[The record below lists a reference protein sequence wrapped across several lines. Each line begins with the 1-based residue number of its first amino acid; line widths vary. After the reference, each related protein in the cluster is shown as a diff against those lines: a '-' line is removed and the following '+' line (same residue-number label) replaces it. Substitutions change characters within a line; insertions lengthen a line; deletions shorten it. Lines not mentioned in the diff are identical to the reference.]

1 MWKYL
6 LVILTFL
13 DASVL
18 AQELEF
24 QYSNPDDIPDS
35 IAIPIMKRLDWE
47 IFNYRMRVNPEF
59 SEKDYTRS
67 KEGGDSI
74 RTRRWDTR
82 SVFLEKQGIPTY
94 VGPLLFEIKHLIA
107 SNGFIHPNYY
117 VLEKKENTVADLNLE
132 GKTIRKPVNLYDDYY
147 PDGEKYLVYYNH
159 QLPRTRPLMIS
170 GKVLWEPISTMWFT
184 GDKTST
190 GSRLALLRRTFM
202 YHTNSRVYPLQTE
215 SNIKEDSDFF
225 FFEVEKSSLSRKSL
239 IAKVPNNNRFE
250 GIELIYYTNFD
261 PNQNATGVF
270 EVKYILRSEPQ
281 TYKETLPVYRQL
293 SDEEFK
299 NLQRMSFFRFMDF
312 TPMEKETELDSGLKP
327 AKKKKGKP

>member
-6 LVILTFL
+6 LVILIFL
-13 DASVL
+13 DTSVL

-24 QYSNPDDIPDS
+24 QYSNPEDIPDS
-35 IAIPIMKRLDWE
+35 IAIPIIKRLDWE
-47 IFNYRMRVNPEF
+47 IFNYRMRINPEF

-67 KEGGDSI
+67 EEGGDSI

-82 SVFLEKQGIPTY
+82 SVFLEKQGVPTY
-94 VGPLLFEIKHLIA
+94 VGPLFFEIRYLVA

-132 GKTIRKPVNLYDDYY
+132 GGTIRKPVNLYDDYY
-147 PDGEKYLVYYNH
+147 PNGEKYLVYYNQ

-190 GSRLALLRRTFM
+190 GARLAVLRRTFM

-215 SNIKEDSDFF
+215 SNIKEESGFF

-250 GIELIYYTNFD
+250 EIELIYYTNFD
-261 PNQNATGVF
+261 PNQNITGIF
-270 EVKYILRSEPQ
+270 EVKHILHGKPR

-299 NLQRMSFFRFMDF
+299 GLRRMGFFRFMDF
-312 TPMEKETELDSGLKP
+312 TPMEKETELDLGLKP
-327 AKKKKGKP
+327 AKKKKGEP